1 MQFLLQEVRVLL
13 DSLPQKI
20 KKSNFKTASL
30 IKMTG
35 IPSATFYK
43 RMNDASF
50 TIDEAEK
57 IVKILEL
64 EKKLN
69 LELNKGELDIANNK
83 TATIEE
89 LEARYS

>member
-1 MQFLLQEVRVLL
+1 MELLLQEMRVLL

-43 RMNDASF
+43 RMSDASF
-50 TIDEAEK
+50 TIYEAEK
-57 IVKILEL
+57 IEKIGADQRSFSY
-64 EKKLN
+64 KL
-69 LELNKGELDIANNK
+69 
-83 TATIEE
+83 
-89 LEARYS
+89 